1 MADPAAVDPVVPAVA
16 PEGSADLLP
25 DKDLINDKVAAK
37 VKAVANEAA
46 KDKVPDKVPDK
57 APDNDR
63 AAQKVDKVPWTT
75 S

>member
-1 MADPAAVDPVVPAVA
+1 MAD

-46 KDKVPDKVPDK
+46 KDKVPDKGLDKVPDS
-57 APDNDR
+57 DR